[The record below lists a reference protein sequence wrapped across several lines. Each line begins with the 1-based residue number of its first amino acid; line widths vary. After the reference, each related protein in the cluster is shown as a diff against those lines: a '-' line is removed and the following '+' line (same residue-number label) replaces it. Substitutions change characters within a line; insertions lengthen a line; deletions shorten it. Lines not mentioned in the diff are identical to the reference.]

1 MKVLIIGGTGNISTA
16 ITQQLIQDGADVTV
30 YNRGLT
36 GAEFK
41 GPYQV
46 IKGDRTDYHT
56 FEKQMKDA
64 QLFDCVID
72 MIGYNP
78 QDAQSLIQAFSG
90 RTEQVIFCSTVDVYT
105 KPAAKYP
112 IIESEERKP
121 SPSFPYA
128 FKKAKCEGLLE
139 DAAEKRAF
147 ALTIIRP
154 AHTYNDDR
162 TPISFIGSG
171 HHLLK
176 RIRQGKPI
184 IMLGNGTSFWAS
196 AHRDD
201 VAPTFAAAVC
211 NPQVYGKSYHVAAEE
226 WMTWEQ
232 HYNTVAEVMHAPPIH
247 FIYIP
252 TSILG
257 RMAPKAAEWSV
268 VNFTYNNIFD
278 NSAAKRDLG
287 YEYRIKW
294 REGVGKIIKYLDSIG
309 VIDTCPDDVLY
320 GKLVARWEKL
330 IQQVRVEAESVDA

>member
-1 MKVLIIGGTGNISTA
+1 MRVLIIGGTGNISTA
-16 ITQQLIQDGADVTV
+16 ITQQLIKDGADVTL

-36 GAEFK
+36 GADIK
-41 GPYQV
+41 GAYQV
-46 IKGDRTDYHT
+46 IKGDRTDYPT

-72 MIGYNP
+72 MIGYDP
-78 QDAQSLIQAFSG
+78 DDVQSLIRTFSG
-90 RTEQVIFCSTVDVYT
+90 RTKQVIFCSTVDVYT
-105 KPAAKYP
+105 KPAVRYP

-121 SPSFPYA
+121 SPTFPYA

-139 DAAEKRAF
+139 DAADKGAF

-171 HHLLK
+171 RHLLK

-184 IMLGNGTSFWAS
+184 IMLGNGSSFWTS

-211 NPQVYGKSYHVAAEE
+211 NPHVYGNSYHVAAEE
-226 WMTWEQ
+226 WLTWEQ
-232 HYNTVAEVMHAPPIH
+232 HYNTVAEVMQAPPIRM
-247 FIYIP
+247 IYIP

-278 NSAAKRDLG
+278 NSAAKRDLK
-287 YEYRIKW
+287 YEYRITW
-294 REGVGKIIKYLDSIG
+294 REGVAKIVEYHDFIDA
-309 VIDTCPDDVLY
+309 IDTCPDDALY
-320 GKLVARWEKL
+320 GKLVDRWEKL
-330 IQQVRVEAESVDA
+330 IQQVSEVI